1 MYHKYYSDMMTK
13 NRKKEEDDHGGNNQ
27 EKWFAFTYCG
37 KEVKYVT
44 KLFKGAHVKIT

>member
-1 MYHKYYSDMMTK
+1 MTK